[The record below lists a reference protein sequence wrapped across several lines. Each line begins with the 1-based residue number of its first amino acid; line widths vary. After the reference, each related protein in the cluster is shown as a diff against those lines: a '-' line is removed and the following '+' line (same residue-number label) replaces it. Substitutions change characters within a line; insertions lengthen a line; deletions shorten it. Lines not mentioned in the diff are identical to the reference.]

1 MPQHKSSIKRQRQE
15 KRRNLHNRLQKQEM
29 KTLIKKIKQLVAD
42 KAEQTE
48 IDGAYRAVVQK
59 LDRMAVKGYIKKNN
73 ASNKKSKISKL
84 VNQASA

>member
-1 MPQHKSSIKRQRQE
+1 M
-15 KRRNLHNRLQKQEM
+15 HNRLQKQEM